1 LGLGQ
6 ELGFMGSVGYNA
18 IKMAL

>member
-6 ELGFMGSVGYNA
+6 KLGFMGSVGYNA